1 MQDFT
6 MLCIPTAP
14 KGFKK
19 GNSGLFQLRKIQ
31 HGYWIFS
38 CMKILQSKDNSL
50 AGLDSTF
57 CRWVR
62 WRRLTGLEA
71 FEGGDLDILVKDLPW
86 MELRWT
92 SVSLHLGLPEWQ
104 DVRHLQIP
112 TRRGLH
118 I

>member
-1 MQDFT
+1 MQIFT
-6 MLCIPTAP
+6 MLCILTAS

-31 HGYWIFS
+31 HAYWIFS
-38 CMKILQSKDNSL
+38 CMKIQQGKDNRL
-50 AGLDSTF
+50 AELESTF
-57 CRWVR
+57 CGWVR

-92 SVSLHLGLPEWQ
+92 SVSLRLGLQE
-104 DVRHLQIP
+104 
-112 TRRGLH
+112 
-118 I
+118 